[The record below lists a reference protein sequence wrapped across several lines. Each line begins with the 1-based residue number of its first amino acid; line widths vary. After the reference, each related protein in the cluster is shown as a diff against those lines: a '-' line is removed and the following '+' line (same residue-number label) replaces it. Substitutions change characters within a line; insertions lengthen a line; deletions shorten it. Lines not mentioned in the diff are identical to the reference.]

1 MNVAKKITAVSSSL
15 LIIMLVIF
23 SVISYFKVK
32 ANTNMLIQNAQEG
45 SIRNIVTLIENV
57 ANQRLNAMKA
67 VASRIANME
76 PTEFDAIADE
86 LAIAKEQSGFDLVW
100 VGYEDGTMIRSNK
113 RISQGYDPRVREWY
127 KEAKA
132 LMKPNVSLPYIADS
146 GSVVVSFSV
155 PLLTPHFKGVVSGF
169 ITLDNLDKTI
179 NAIKV
184 GNKGSAYIVDDL
196 GRVISHPDKSLIMK
210 NTQASRDIMAAFAG
224 SKDSHDVRI
233 LNVNRSGDNI
243 QLVTVCE
250 NVPLM
255 HWKFCMGMPNDEYYE
270 FNHTLLTYFSVTGI
284 VFVIL
289 GAIAM
294 YLFVFIMLRP
304 VASIR
309 DGLQDFFDF
318 LDFKKTK
325 ASSIHVKSKDEFGM
339 MANMVNK
346 NIELLKDNKA
356 KDSMMIDATVDLVH
370 DIKNGLIS
378 TNILANP
385 HNPTLK
391 RLVSLLNEMVD
402 ILQKKVGSDI
412 NKLGEAMDRF
422 SKLDFTHRFS
432 HDDVSMLEDS
442 VNKIGDTVSM
452 MLQNRLKTSKAMQS
466 RASQIYSIM
475 EVLYDVANNSQ
486 DSVDKALVSVNEVN
500 DSMVDI
506 NQKAQGMIQQ
516 SNDIKNIAAMI
527 QDIADQTNLLALN
540 AAIEAARAG
549 EHGRGFAVVADEVRK
564 LAERTQKSLGEIEA
578 NTNILIQSINEV
590 CGNIDLQ
597 TTNIEK
603 TKGEIDA
610 LSELIKKNVDA
621 TNEADE
627 VAKHLNEIA
636 NQIIETVSRYKWLDI
651 KQ

>member
-1 MNVAKKITAVSSSL
+1 
-15 LIIMLVIF
+15 
-23 SVISYFKVK
+23 
-32 ANTNMLIQNAQEG
+32 
-45 SIRNIVTLIENV
+45 
-57 ANQRLNAMKA
+57 
-67 VASRIANME
+67 
-76 PTEFDAIADE
+76 
-86 LAIAKEQSGFDLVW
+86 
-100 VGYEDGTMIRSNK
+100 
-113 RISQGYDPRVREWY
+113 
-127 KEAKA
+127 
-132 LMKPNVSLPYIADS
+132 
-146 GSVVVSFSV
+146 
-155 PLLTPHFKGVVSGF
+155 
-169 ITLDNLDKTI
+169 
-179 NAIKV
+179 
-184 GNKGSAYIVDDL
+184 
-196 GRVISHPDKSLIMK
+196 
-210 NTQASRDIMAAFAG
+210 
-224 SKDSHDVRI
+224 
-233 LNVNRSGDNI
+233 
-243 QLVTVCE
+243 
-250 NVPLM
+250 
-255 HWKFCMGMPNDEYYE
+255 
-270 FNHTLLTYFSVTGI
+270 
-284 VFVIL
+284 
-289 GAIAM
+289 
-294 YLFVFIMLRP
+294 
-304 VASIR
+304 
-309 DGLQDFFDF
+309 
-318 LDFKKTK
+318 
-325 ASSIHVKSKDEFGM
+325 
-339 MANMVNK
+339 
-346 NIELLKDNKA
+346 
-356 KDSMMIDATVDLVH
+356 
-370 DIKNGLIS
+370 
-378 TNILANP
+378 
-385 HNPTLK
+385 
-391 RLVSLLNEMVD
+391 
-402 ILQKKVGSDI
+402 
-412 NKLGEAMDRF
+412 
-422 SKLDFTHRFS
+422 
-432 HDDVSMLEDS
+432 MLEDS